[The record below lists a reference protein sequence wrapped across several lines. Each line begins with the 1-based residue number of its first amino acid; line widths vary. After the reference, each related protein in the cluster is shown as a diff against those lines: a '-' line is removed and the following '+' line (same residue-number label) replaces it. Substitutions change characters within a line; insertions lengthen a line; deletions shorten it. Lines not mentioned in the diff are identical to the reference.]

1 MKVKLLNEDAALSSV
16 RIAIEAALTCTGN
29 EADIDSK
36 EERAFLLK
44 IIDKGHESVL
54 EHINLT
60 FRVDGISRAL
70 LQELARHRHISLS
83 VRSTRFTLLK
93 SLSSDDGQKVPLKK
107 TLRDVESILYNGA
120 HSLGDDAQVINEGI
134 PIIAQMTY
142 DVASLLTALSSI
154 PKISPLSVPDFLKY
168 FLPECLPTSL
178 VMTCNA
184 RELRHIFKLRSKPEA
199 FLEFRRLVN
208 ALFKALPTPMRYLFC
223 DVLDVGVLSLPT
235 SDFYNDD
242 DADTSYCHEK

>member
-1 MKVKLLNEDAALSSV
+1 MMKVKLLNEDAALSSV
-16 RIAIEAALTCTGN
+16 RIAIEAVLTCTGN

-93 SLSSDDGQKVPLKK
+93 SLSDGQEVPLKK

-134 PIIAQMTY
+134 PIVAQMTY
-142 DVASLLTALSSI
+142 NVASLLTAL
-154 PKISPLSVPDFLKY
+154 
-168 FLPECLPTSL
+168 
-178 VMTCNA
+178 
-184 RELRHIFKLRSKPEA
+184 
-199 FLEFRRLVN
+199 
-208 ALFKALPTPMRYLFC
+208 
-223 DVLDVGVLSLPT
+223 
-235 SDFYNDD
+235 
-242 DADTSYCHEK
+242 